1 MENKVVAHSNFA
13 FYESLW
19 HSIDDNPQC
28 KQCVLFMIFYILND
42 ERHSSMHGINYI
54 IIY

>member
-13 FYESLW
+13 FCESLW
-19 HSIDDNPQC
+19 YIIGHSPQC
-28 KQCVLFMIFYILND
+28 KQCVLFMIFYLWND
-42 ERHSSMHGINYI
+42 ERNFSTYGIIHI